1 MFLQVAMPKISA
13 GKSIKRDVNARDYVA
28 ETLALPLKG
37 PAPGETHPAM
47 ITVFSVPDGFCPPVI
62 CTQTRLEFT

>member
-1 MFLQVAMPKISA
+1 MPKISA

-37 PAPGETHPAM
+37 PAPGETH
-47 ITVFSVPDGFCPPVI
+47 
-62 CTQTRLEFT
+62 